1 MDFLAFSLS
10 GFDDFLLYF
19 GLSIVFVAV
28 FLAIYTLVTPYSE
41 IKLIR
46 EGNAAA
52 AASLSGALLGFI
64 LPLAS
69 AVIHSV
75 NPWDMMLWAAIAL
88 VVQLLVFLAVR
99 LFLPDLL
106 REVRLKRGAIDLFP
120 HRRHHKEREEE
131 RQPDQDLVRRHLLS
145 AHRVPQK

>member
-1 MDFLAFSLS
+1 MDFLKFSLQ

-19 GLSIVFVAV
+19 GLSLLFVLV
-28 FLAIYTLVTPYSE
+28 FLAIYMLLTPYRE
-41 IKLIR
+41 IQLIR

-75 NPWDMMLWAAIAL
+75 HPYDMALWAAIAL
-88 VVQLLVFLAVR
+88 VVQLLVYVLAKIVVPDIGSHIPEGKVASGVFLGAVS
-99 LFLPDLL
+99 L
-106 REVRLKRGAIDLFP
+106 GAGILN
-120 HRRHHKEREEE
+120 
-131 RQPDQDLVRRHLLS
+131 
-145 AHRVPQK
+145 AACMNY

>member
-88 VVQLLVFLAVR
+88 VVQLLVFLAMR
-99 LFLPDLL
+99 LFLPDLTRQITDGKVASGVFL
-106 REVRLKRGAIDLFP
+106 GAVSLAAGILN
-120 HRRHHKEREEE
+120 
-131 RQPDQDLVRRHLLS
+131 
-145 AHRVPQK
+145 AACMTY